1 MSLIKSSSSKQLMLL
16 LNMLVTLYELTQRW
30 NVSPNGVVHVGAHL
44 GEEATEYEKY
54 QWLPVIWVEAQPSL
68 AAKLRTSLNSANHS
82 VIEAA
87 IWEEDGVKLNLNIAS
102 NSQSSSLLNFGTHS
116 ESYPNIRFE
125 SQIEVVTKRLDAL
138 IDFEKMPN
146 FINLDI
152 QGVEL
157 PAIKSL
163 GNLIQKL
170 DYIYTEVNRKEV
182 YLDCTLVKNLDLY
195 LQNFGFS
202 RRLTRWYIAQGW
214 GDALYVRN
222 NVYIRRNLVQ
232 FVGTYLSQIQFY
244 CSQVPILNRW
254 KKS

>member
-1 MSLIKSSSSKQLMLL
+1 
-16 LNMLVTLYELTQRW
+16 MLVPLSELNKIW

-54 QWLPVIWVEAQPSL
+54 QWLPVIWIEAQPSL
-68 AAKLRTSLNSANHS
+68 VSRLKESLNSSNHT

-87 IWEEDGVKLNLNIAS
+87 IWEEEGVKLNLNIAS
-102 NSQSSSLLNFGTHS
+102 NSHSSSLLNFGTHS
-116 ESYPNIRFE
+116 DSYPNVHVE
-125 SQIEVVTKRLDAL
+125 SQLEVVTKRLDSL
-138 IDFEKMPN
+138 INFEKMPN

-163 GNLIQKL
+163 GKLIQKL

-202 RRLTRWYIAQGW
+202 RKITRWYITQGW
-214 GDALYVRN
+214 GDALYVRDD
-222 NVYIRRNLVQ
+222 VHIRRNFKQ
-232 FVGTYLSQIQFY
+232 FVDSYVIQMQFY
-244 CSQVPILNRW
+244 CSQIPVLKRW
-254 KKS
+254 VKF